1 MNKDFLWGSATA
13 SYQCEGAWN
22 LDDKVES
29 MWDVYLHENNLENGD
44 NASDFYHHFEEDLLQ
59 LKNGGQNA
67 FRMSL
72 AWPRIIKNKEGEV
85 NSKGVDFYRKILQCC
100 LDKDI
105 TPFVTIYHCDLPQ
118 Y

>member
-100 LDKDI
+100 LDKDLSLI
-105 TPFVTIYHCDLPQ
+105 HI
-118 Y
+118 

>member
-44 NASDFYHHFEEDLLQ
+44 NASDFYHHFEEDLITVKKWRTKRL
-59 LKNGGQNA
+59 
-67 FRMSL
+67 SYVSCL
-72 AWPRIIKNKEGEV
+72 ASN
-85 NSKGVDFYRKILQCC
+85 Y
-100 LDKDI
+100 
-105 TPFVTIYHCDLPQ
+105 
-118 Y
+118 

>member
-67 FRMSL
+67 FRIL
-72 AWPRIIKNKEGEV
+72 LLGLELLKIRKVKLIQKESIFIE
-85 NSKGVDFYRKILQCC
+85 KFYN
-100 LDKDI
+100 
-105 TPFVTIYHCDLPQ
+105 VV
-118 Y
+118 

>member
-44 NASDFYHHFEEDLLQ
+44 NASDFYHHFEEDLLKIRKVKLIQ
-59 LKNGGQNA
+59 
-67 FRMSL
+67 
-72 AWPRIIKNKEGEV
+72 KESIFIE
-85 NSKGVDFYRKILQCC
+85 KFYN
-100 LDKDI
+100 
-105 TPFVTIYHCDLPQ
+105 VV
-118 Y
+118 